1 MTVLEAILQALIWLV
16 NGVLIIAYI
25 SIERIVTLALLPALW
40 LFIRDTRRAHYPW
53 ALAAGAS
60 AAAAGILA
68 PSPAPM
74 LLLVMV
80 LAAFGAVKIEKFDPV
95 DLRWRSIG
103 AIALYSLIGIGFWAY
118 AAMVGGNPLLT
129 VGTQVAGP
137 AAQTIAQGS
146 SYVGL
151 IAGFAMWVVPV
162 GYLVLI
168 AQRIWIHAP
177 LGQSPEQ
184 MINTVRNRNQRR
196 DR

>member
-1 MTVLEAILQALIWLV
+1 MMILDAIMQALIWLV
-16 NGVLIIAYI
+16 NGVLIIVYI

-40 LFIRDTRRAHYPW
+40 LFIRDTPKAHYPW
-53 ALAAGAS
+53 ALGAGAL

-68 PSPAPM
+68 PSPAPT
-74 LLLVMV
+74 LLMVMV
-80 LAAFGAVKIEKFDPV
+80 AAAFGAVKIEKFDPI

-103 AIALYSLIGIGFWAY
+103 AIALYSMIGLGFWAY

-129 VGTQVAGP
+129 VGTPVAGP

-151 IAGFAMWVVPV
+151 IAGFALWVVPV
-162 GYLVLI
+162 GYLMLI

-177 LGQSPEQ
+177 MGQTPEQ